1 MSLINR
7 APPFA
12 LVNPVARNAEAEA
25 GNDVHIEKD
34 IRREWKPPLNVNG
47 QIGKPQRRRFT
58 RAAKNRA

>member
-1 MSLINR
+1 
-7 APPFA
+7 
-12 LVNPVARNAEAEA
+12 VNPVARNAEAEA